1 MAMRKLKQVYF
12 CMLLILASTINLSAQ
27 VTTSSISGTVS
38 DAAGASLGS
47 TTIKA
52 LHLPS
57 GTTYTTVTQ
66 TNGTFFM
73 QGLRSGG
80 PYTIEVST
88 IGYETKK
95 IDDIILSLGET
106 FVLNER
112 LGVSSEELS
121 AVTVTA
127 GRNPLLNNERTG
139 ASTNINTRMLNALPT
154 VSRSLTDFTRLTP
167 QSNGTGFAGRDNRMN
182 NLKID
187 GAAMNN
193 AFGLNSDLLPGGDA
207 QPISLDAIQ
216 EVQVNVAPFDV
227 RQSGFT
233 GAGINAVTR
242 SGTNEFSGSVYG
254 FYRNQHFN
262 GKKVSGKDLPAAA
275 ESTNKIYG
283 ARLGGPIIKNKLFF
297 FGNYEK
303 NEYVYPGN
311 TWLAN
316 RGSSGPNIA
325 RTTAGD
331 LDAVKN
337 YLINNHNYDPGA
349 YENYANKYANED
361 TKFMGRI
368 DWNISD
374 KHKFTVKYNQVVGTS
389 DFGTNNN
396 SGPNPRSDANRI
408 SSESIAFEKANYA
421 QKNIVR
427 SLTAELNSNFSS
439 RISNQFL
446 ATYTY
451 VESIRSTPGE
461 LFPFVDIWEDGKNY
475 MSFGTELF
483 SYNNGM
489 KNTNFSFIDNLTYQ
503 AGKHTITA
511 GASFESMAFQNSY
524 VRMGTS
530 YYRFESVADFLNG
543 GAPSVYGVTYPFQND
558 TWAAVKF
565 GLGGLYLQDRIA
577 VTPKLNVTVGIRADL
592 PLFFD
597 DPLNNPAVD
606 TLKLLDRNGNPTTY
620 STRQWPKSRV
630 LLSPRLGLNY
640 DVFGDRS
647 LQLRG
652 GTGIFTGLIPFVW
665 FTNQPTNSGILQNTF
680 EPVNAATLGQITS
693 FNRDPYH
700 WVNQLPGSFPSSAG
714 ASAPGTVALIDHNFK
729 MPQIWRTNIGLDYKI
744 KGTPLVATVDFIYSK
759 DINAVY
765 QFNANRKQA
774 TGRMNYSGDFR
785 SFWNGA
791 GNTAY
796 NPATGNIVPVLS
808 NTDKGHSMAVT
819 AGISLPYRKGLSG
832 SIFYTYTNAKDVS
845 GNPGSA
851 ANSAWSNNYSIHDP
865 NELYLSTSQYAIP
878 HRVVGNISYRIE
890 YLKHLATTISLFY
903 QGSHAGRFAY
913 TYNGDLNRDGVSLDL
928 LYIPQNSADLN
939 FVDFTADDITFTA
952 AEQRAAF
959 DKFVDNDK
967 SLSNARGGYV
977 ERNGGLLPWN
987 SRFDFRLLQDIFTN
1001 IGKHRH
1007 TLQLSVDIM
1016 NVGNMLNSD
1025 WGVRKELNSG
1035 SLYNYGL
1042 LRVAGVTAE
1051 GVPSFNMISIT
1062 DPNTSKTILPESASR
1077 DWFDIRN
1084 TWSMQVGL
1092 RYIF

>member
-1 MAMRKLKQVYF
+1 MAMRKTKQVYL
-12 CMLLILASTINLSAQ
+12 CILLIIATTLNLSAQ
-27 VTTSSISGTVS
+27 VTTSSISGTVL
-38 DAAGASLGS
+38 DAAGNSLGGA
-47 TTIKA
+47 TIRA
-52 LHLPS
+52 QHLPS
-57 GTTYTTVTQ
+57 GTIYTTIAQ
-66 TNGTFFM
+66 PNGTFFM

-80 PYTIEVST
+80 PYTIEIST
-88 IGYETKK
+88 IGYETKTV
-95 IDDIILSLGET
+95 DDITLSLGET

-112 LGVSSEELS
+112 LGETSQELS
-121 AVTVTA
+121 TVTVTA
-127 GRNPLLNNERTG
+127 GRNPILNNERTG
-139 ASTNINTRMLNALPT
+139 ASTNISTRMLNSLPT

-182 NLKID
+182 NVKID

-193 AFGLNSDLLPGGDA
+193 GFGLNSDLLPGGDA

-233 GAGINAVTR
+233 GAGVNAVTR
-242 SGTNEFSGSVYG
+242 SGTNEFSGSIYG
-254 FYRNQHFN
+254 FYRNQNFA
-262 GKKVSGKDLPAAA
+262 GKKVSGKDLPEAA

-297 FGNYEK
+297 FGNYERT
-303 NEYVYPGN
+303 EYVYPGN
-311 TWLAN
+311 TWVAN
-316 RGSSGPNIA
+316 RGTSGPTVA
-325 RTTAGD
+325 RTTAAD
-331 LDAVKN
+331 LDAVRN
-337 YLINNHNYDPGA
+337 HLINNYNYDPGE
-349 YENYANKYANED
+349 YENYANKYMNED

-374 KHKFTVKYNQVVGTS
+374 KHKFTVKYNQVIGTS

-396 SGPNPRSDANRI
+396 SGPNPRSDAFRI

-461 LFPFVDIWEDGKNY
+461 LFPFVDIWEGGENY

-511 GASFESMAFQNSY
+511 GASLETMAFENSY
-524 VRMGTS
+524 VRLGTS

-543 GAPSVYGVTYPFQND
+543 NAPSVFGVTYPLQDN
-558 TWAAVKF
+558 TWASVKF
-565 GLGGLYLQDRIA
+565 GLGGLYVQDRIA
-577 VTPKLNVTVGIRADL
+577 VTPKLNVTVGLRADL

-597 DPLNNPAVD
+597 KPLNNPAVD
-606 TLKLLDRNGNPTTY
+606 TLQLLDRNGNATTY
-620 STRQWPKSRV
+620 STKDWPKSRV
-630 LLSPRLGLNY
+630 LLSPRLGFNY

-665 FTNQPTNSGILQNTF
+665 FTNQPSNSGVLQNTL
-680 EPVNAATLGQITS
+680 EPVNGATLAQITS
-693 FNRDPYH
+693 FNPDPYY
-700 WVNQLPGSFPSSAG
+700 WVNQLPGSFPKTAG
-714 ASAPGTVALIDHNFK
+714 TQAPGTVALIDDDFK
-729 MPQIWRTNIGLDYKI
+729 MPQIWRTNIGVDYKI
-744 KGTPLVATVDFIYSK
+744 KGTPLVATVDLIYSK

-765 QFNANRKQA
+765 QFNANRKDA
-774 TGRMNYSGDFR
+774 PSTMNYSEDSR

-791 GNTAY
+791 ANATY
-796 NPATGNIVPVLS
+796 NPATGSIVPVLS
-808 NTDKGHSMAVT
+808 NTDKGNSMAVS

-832 SIFYTYTNAKDVS
+832 SLFYTYTQANDVT

-878 HRVVGNISYRIE
+878 HRIVGSLSYRIE
-890 YLKHLATTISLFY
+890 YLKHLATTVSLFY
-903 QGSHAGRFAY
+903 QGSSAGRFAY
-913 TYNGDLNRDGVSLDL
+913 TYNGDINRDGVSLDL
-928 LYIPQNSADLN
+928 LYIPENSADLN
-939 FVDFTADDITFTA
+939 FVDFTADGVTFTA

-959 DKFVDNDK
+959 DRFVNNDK
-967 SLSNARGGYV
+967 SLSKARGGYV

-987 SRFDFRLLQDIFTN
+987 SRFDFRLLQDVFTN
-1001 IGKHRH
+1001 IGKKRH
-1007 TLQLSVDIM
+1007 TLQLSVDIL
-1016 NVGNMLNSD
+1016 NVGNLINSN
-1025 WGVRKELNSG
+1025 WGVKKELNSG
-1035 SLYNYGL
+1035 SLYNYSL
-1042 LRVAGVTAE
+1042 LRVASVTAD
-1051 GVPSFNMISIT
+1051 GVPSFNMISIA
-1062 DPNTSKTILPESASR
+1062 DPKTGNTILPDSPSR

-1084 TWSMQVGL
+1084 TWSMQLGV